1 MQLSRLNFIELLIEW
16 SQSPGSDIGELSRS
30 GVSTGWDPGHSP
42 RFRRI
47 SAATMRRTA
56 QTIRYA
62 RASDGVK
69 LAWAE
74 AGSGPAL
81 VKAANWMTHLEYE
94 WESPVWKHWMRFF
107 SENFRFIRHDER
119 GCGMTDRNVGDL
131 SYERWVQDLETV
143 IDAARPEEPFTL
155 LGISQGGAAAISY
168 AVRFPER
175 VKNLILYGGYSL
187 GTSQRG
193 NSDEEKIYRAMI
205 ELVRLKWGDDNPAF
219 RQVFTSRF
227 IPKGTDE
234 QISWFNELCRKTTSA
249 ENAARLLEARALINV
264 DDLLEQVTV
273 PTLVLHSSQDAVIP
287 ISLGRRLAAG
297 ISTAEFVEL
306 DSYNHV
312 LLADE
317 PAWERFCS
325 EVLRFTGQSSDSEK
339 EDPAFAMLSPRER
352 QVLSLLTEGL
362 GNADIA
368 ERLSISEKTVRN
380 HVSNVFDKLGVWTRA
395 QAIVFARDRNF
406 DD

>member
-1 MQLSRLNFIELLIEW
+1 
-16 SQSPGSDIGELSRS
+16 
-30 GVSTGWDPGHSP
+30 
-42 RFRRI
+42 
-47 SAATMRRTA
+47 
-56 QTIRYA
+56 
-62 RASDGVK
+62 
-69 LAWAE
+69 
-74 AGSGPAL
+74 
-81 VKAANWMTHLEYE
+81 
-94 WESPVWKHWMRFF
+94 
-107 SENFRFIRHDER
+107 
-119 GCGMTDRNVGDL
+119 MTDRNTGDL
-131 SYERWVQDLETV
+131 SFERWVEDLETV
-143 IDAARPEEPFTL
+143 IDAAALDEPFPL
-155 LGISQGGAAAISY
+155 LGISQGAAAAISY

-175 VKNLILYGGYSL
+175 VNGLILYGGYSL
-187 GTSQRG
+187 GTSKRG
-193 NSDEEKIYRAMI
+193 NSDEEKVYRAMI

-249 ENAARLLEARALINV
+249 ENAARLLEARAQIDV
-264 DDLLEQVTV
+264 DQLLEHVTV
-273 PTLVLHSSQDAVIP
+273 PTLVLHSSNDAVIP

-297 ISTAEFVEL
+297 IPNAEFVEL
-306 DSYNHV
+306 DSHNHV

-317 PAWERFCS
+317 PAWGRFCS
-325 EVLRFTGQSSDSEK
+325 EVLRFTGQPSESEK
-339 EDPAFAMLSPRER
+339 EDPAFAILSPRER